1 MVRGKSL
8 KIQVQ
13 PDVLKWAIK
22 NSGLPENQ
30 IANKIKVN
38 IDTLNDWLSGT
49 KKPTLRQ
56 LESLSQ
62 ILKRP
67 LAAFFLSKPPEEK
80 PLPRDYRMIPD
91 KIGKFNNKTILAIRK
106 ARRLQRVS
114 KELSENLKTEMET
127 GIPSVNLSDNPNL
140 IAEKYLEIFKINEET
155 RKKWKSPYDAFNY
168 FRNILEDRNIIVFKI
183 SMPTE
188 DARGFTLVEE
198 VPPVIVVN
206 SKDLPEAQVFT
217 LLHEFGHVLLNK
229 SGVSM
234 PDNALFQRE
243 VNKVE
248 KWCNEFASAILLPED
263 VAKTTFERNKEDLIE
278 TQTLNRL
285 SRKLKISKAMLLYN
299 MSKFNYITK
308 SQYELVLKRYDPTQ
322 IPTKKEKKKKGGGG
336 VSADKKCIS
345 EKGQMFV
352 SLVSKNVN
360 EGFITR
366 SDALDYLSIK
376 SQNLEK
382 VMSQAIK

>member
-8 KIQVQ
+8 KIEVQ

-38 IDTLNDWLSGT
+38 INTLNDWLSGT

-91 KIGKFNNKTILAIRK
+91 KVGKFNNKTILAIRK

-127 GIPSVNLSDNPNL
+127 GILSVNLSDNPNL

-155 RKKWKSPYDAFNY
+155 RKKWKSPYDALNY
-168 FRNILEDRNIIVFKI
+168 FRNILEDRNIVVFKI
-183 SMPTE
+183 SMPIE

-206 SKDLPEAQVFT
+206 SKDLAEAQVFT

-263 VAKTTFERNKEDLIE
+263 VAKTTFKRNKED
-278 TQTLNRL
+278 T
-285 SRKLKISKAMLLYN
+285 
-299 MSKFNYITK
+299 
-308 SQYELVLKRYDPTQ
+308 
-322 IPTKKEKKKKGGGG
+322 
-336 VSADKKCIS
+336 
-345 EKGQMFV
+345 
-352 SLVSKNVN
+352 
-360 EGFITR
+360 
-366 SDALDYLSIK
+366 
-376 SQNLEK
+376 
-382 VMSQAIK
+382 

>member
-80 PLPRDYRMIPD
+80 PLPKDYRMIPD
-91 KIGKFNNKTILAIRK
+91 KVGKFNNKTILAIRK

-155 RKKWKSPYDAFNY
+155 RKKWKSPYDALNY
-168 FRNILEDRNIIVFKI
+168 FRNILEDRNIVVFKI
-183 SMPTE
+183 SMPIE

>member
-155 RKKWKSPYDAFNY
+155 RKKWKSPYDALNY
-168 FRNILEDRNIIVFKI
+168 FRNILEDRNIVVFKI
-183 SMPTE
+183 SMPIE

>member
-8 KIQVQ
+8 KIEVQ

-38 IDTLNDWLSGT
+38 INTLNDWLSGT

-91 KIGKFNNKTILAIRK
+91 KVGKFNNKTILAIRK

-127 GIPSVNLSDNPNL
+127 GILSVNLSDNPNL

-155 RKKWKSPYDAFNY
+155 RKKWKSPYDALNY
-168 FRNILEDRNIIVFKI
+168 FRNILEDRNIVVFKI
-183 SMPTE
+183 SMPIE

-206 SKDLPEAQVFT
+206 SKDLAEAQVFT

-263 VAKTTFERNKEDLIE
+263 VAKTTFKRNKEDLIE

-336 VSADKKCIS
+336 VSADRKCIS

-352 SLVSKNVN
+352 SLVSKNIN
-360 EGFITR
+360 KGFITR

>member
-8 KIQVQ
+8 KIEVQ

-38 IDTLNDWLSGT
+38 INTLNDWLSGT

-91 KIGKFNNKTILAIRK
+91 KVGKFNNKTILAIRK

-127 GIPSVNLSDNPNL
+127 GILSVNLSDNPNL

-155 RKKWKSPYDAFNY
+155 RKKWKSPYDALNY
-168 FRNILEDRNIIVFKI
+168 FRNILEDRNIVVFKI
-183 SMPTE
+183 SMPIE

-206 SKDLPEAQVFT
+206 SKDLAEAQVFT

-263 VAKTTFERNKEDLIE
+263 VAKTTFKRNKEDLIE

-336 VSADKKCIS
+336 VSADRKCIS

-352 SLVSKNVN
+352 SLVSKNIN